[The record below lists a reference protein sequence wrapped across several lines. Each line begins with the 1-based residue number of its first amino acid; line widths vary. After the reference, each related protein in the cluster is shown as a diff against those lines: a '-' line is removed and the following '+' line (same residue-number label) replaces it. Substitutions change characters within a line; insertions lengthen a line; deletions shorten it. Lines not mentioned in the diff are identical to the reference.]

1 VRREDLAN
9 IFRPTK
15 YPNVTVLTSG
25 TIPPN
30 PADLLSSPKMA
41 LILTNLSK
49 RFDLVVIDA
58 PPIVGLSDAPILS
71 RLAEGTL
78 MVISTNQV
86 TRKAAKTALKRLRA
100 AGANVVGAAMSKFAV
115 NKFDYNYAYKYMN
128 YQYYNYGTNTPKL
141 EGKVDD
147 GANQP
152 EVAGSSAFKRLVRR
166 IRSGVGGFV
175 ERAKSAS

>member
-1 VRREDLAN
+1 HRLFGLDNTIGLSNLLTNTVRREDLAT

-41 LILTNLSK
+41 VIVTSLGK
-49 RFDLVVIDA
+49 RHDVVIIDA

-78 MVISTNQV
+78 MVVSTNQV
-86 TRKAAKTALKRLRA
+86 TRKSAKTALK
-100 AGANVVGAAMSKFAV
+100 
-115 NKFDYNYAYKYMN
+115 
-128 YQYYNYGTNTPKL
+128 
-141 EGKVDD
+141 
-147 GANQP
+147 
-152 EVAGSSAFKRLVRR
+152 
-166 IRSGVGGFV
+166 
-175 ERAKSAS
+175 